1 MPADRPKGEPQMKNA
16 HSTPA
21 TPGLLRRRLTLAL
34 LAFSVF
40 VGTFAAT
47 APPAHA
53 ASSMAACFYTPNKTR
68 LTGLP
73 VQLEYWNGYK
83 WVFTGLTFPVQ
94 QDNCLTLNLTGAWQA
109 HYLRF
114 NVSFIEGVV
123 VCYLNPGMPIPH
135 ASPGKLHYPLG
146 YLSVICSGSITRC
159 GVDY

>member
-1 MPADRPKGEPQMKNA
+1 MKNP

-21 TPGLLRRRLTLAL
+21 TAGLLRRRLTLAL

-47 APPAHA
+47 EAPAHA

-73 VQLEYWNGYK
+73 VRVEYWNGYA
-83 WVFTGLTFPVQ
+83 WVFTGSTLPMLANNCVQ
-94 QDNCLTLNLTGAWQA
+94 AFIHVSWQNY
-109 HYLRF
+109 YLRF
-114 NVSFIEGVV
+114 NVDLSEGYVFW
-123 VCYLNPGMPIPH
+123 YLNPGMPIPYAPKGNQPH
-135 ASPGKLHYPLG
+135 GLG
-146 YLSVICSGSITRC
+146 YLSVICTGSITRC